1 MSTKLSRI
9 HFNPEGANKYHL
21 DCEKLRHNPN
31 EKIDVENYIKN
42 ENDITILK
50 SIITDESI
58 TSKHKHIVVKI
69 GKVNKIIEKE
79 FMISKTLEN
88 AKIPGFIHY
97 MCFFQCYDNTY
108 QIIQNS
114 ENIQN
119 IKLCKANKD
128 DNNHKSILI
137 MPYIM
142 EGSIK
147 KTMWSSNKYNI
158 LKSVISQVLLSS
170 LQAYQICG
178 FIHNDLHL
186 DNILLKK
193 TKKESIKYK
202 FLDEDSNNNIDIKTF
217 GYKVVIMDF
226 DSSFINV
233 VQNRDNDKI
242 YWNGILNMIFRL
254 NYDILQS
261 DKYKLRMNKMVIIN
275 DFISQQPSETNPYN
289 ATLELIKMI
298 EDSCFIQ
305 IPSQPLI
312 SYNPNIF

>member
-21 DCEKLRHNPN
+21 DCEKLRHTPN

-69 GKVNKIIEKE
+69 GKVNKTIEKE

-88 AKIPGFIHY
+88 EKIPGFIHY
-97 MCFFQCYDNTY
+97 MCLFQCYDNTY

-114 ENIQN
+114 KNRPN

-128 DNNHKSILI
+128 ENNHKSILL

-147 KTMWSSNKYNI
+147 KTMWSSYKYNI

-193 TKKESIKYK
+193 TKKEIIKYT
-202 FLDEDSNNNIDIKTF
+202 FLDEDFDIKTF

-233 VQNRDNDKI
+233 DKTLDNSKI

-261 DKYKLRMNKMVIIN
+261 EKYKLRMNNMVIIN
-275 DFISQQPSETNPYN
+275 DFISQQPYEINPYN
-289 ATLELIKMI
+289 AILKLIKMI
-298 EDSCFIQ
+298 DKSNFIE
-305 IPSQPLI
+305 IPSQPII
-312 SYNPNIF
+312 SYNPNVF